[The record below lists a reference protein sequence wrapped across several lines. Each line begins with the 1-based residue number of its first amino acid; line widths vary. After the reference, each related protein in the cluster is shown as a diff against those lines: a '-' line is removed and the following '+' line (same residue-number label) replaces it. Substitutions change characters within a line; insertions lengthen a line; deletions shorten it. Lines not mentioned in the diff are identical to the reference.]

1 MGIDPKLVKLRKQL
15 DHIDE
20 QIIKLFGERRK
31 IIQTVAQFKRETGGE
46 VYDPKREEQIFERVR
61 LIAKDQKLDP
71 SAIEQIFRSLITYF
85 REEEGRDFGT

>member
-1 MGIDPKLVKLRKQL
+1 MGIDPKLVELRKQL

-31 IIQTVAQFKRETGGE
+31 VIQNVAHFKKESGGE
-46 VYDPKREEQIFERVR
+46 VFDPKREAQIFERVR
-61 LIAKDQKLDP
+61 VIAQDQELDP

-85 REEEGRDFGT
+85 REEEARDFGT